1 MEAHLK
7 TIPQDRMAPA
17 WLLDRYQAR
26 ALVIG
31 GIGYIALII
40 GAFIGPDA
48 LDHALRA
55 YLAGIVLWVGASLGC
70 MALLMTNH
78 LSAGKWGL
86 IIRRVLEAGAAQFPL
101 LWVLS
106 IPIVVGMNHLFPW
119 IKTGPRFALLSW
131 DAQKIILHKYHLM
144 MNPTFFVIRWVLY
157 FLIWWAFSA
166 TLRRWSIQRDE
177 NPLARDWQRILE
189 NVSGLGIVVYSLSMS
204 FFVIDWIMSLDATWF
219 STIFGLIFLAGQGLT
234 ALSICLITVLLLS
247 QEEPIR
253 SMLRKTELHDLGKLM
268 LAFTMLYAYLSFSQ
282 WLITWSGNLPQEI
295 SFYLNRMNGGW
306 LNLSR
311 FLILF
316 EFAVPFALLLSRRLK
331 KQPGFMV
338 PLCAGFIVIRMID
351 LYWHVEPSFQ
361 ARQSQWTFN
370 WMYLA
375 ATAGIGGIWTFF
387 FIRSLKS
394 RPILVG
400 YDPQMEELLEHEH
413 AAA

>member
-26 ALVIG
+26 ALVVG
-31 GIGYIALII
+31 AIGYIALII
-40 GAFIGPDA
+40 GSFIGPDA

-86 IIRRVLEAGAAQFPL
+86 IIRRALEAGAGQFPL
-101 LWVLS
+101 LWILS
-106 IPIVVGMNHLFPW
+106 IPIVLGMHHLFPW
-119 IKTGPRFALLSW
+119 TEPRFSQLSW
-131 DAQKIILHKYHLM
+131 DAQKIIIHKHHLM
-144 MNPTFFVIRWVLY
+144 MNEPFFVIRWALY
-157 FLIWWAFSA
+157 FIIWWWFSA

-204 FFVIDWIMSLDATWF
+204 FAVIDWIMSLDATWF

-234 ALSICLITVLLLS
+234 SLSICLITVLLLS
-247 QEEPIR
+247 QEEPMR

-351 LYWHVEPSFQ
+351 LYWHVEPNFQ

-387 FIRSLKS
+387 CIRSLKS
-394 RPILVG
+394 RPVLVG

-413 AAA
+413 ATA

>member
-1 MEAHLK
+1 
-7 TIPQDRMAPA
+7 MAPA

-26 ALVIG
+26 ALVVG

-40 GAFIGPDA
+40 GAFVGPDA

-70 MALLMTNH
+70 MAFLMVNH

-86 IIRRVLEAGAAQFPL
+86 IIRRVLEAGAGQFPL
-101 LWVLS
+101 LFVLS
-106 IPIVVGMNHLFPW
+106 IPIVLGMHHLFPW
-119 IKTGPRFALLSW
+119 TEPRFSQLSW
-131 DAQKIILHKYHLM
+131 DAQKIIIHKQHLM
-144 MNPTFFVIRWVLY
+144 LNEPFFIVRWVLY
-157 FLIWWAFSA
+157 FFIWWAFSA
-166 TLRRWSIQRDE
+166 TLRKWSIQRDE
-177 NPLARDWQRILE
+177 NPLARDWQRIFE
-189 NVSGLGIVVYSLSMS
+189 NVSGLGIVVYSLTMT
-204 FFVIDWIMSLDATWF
+204 FAMMDWVMSLDATWF

-234 ALSICLITVLLLS
+234 SLSICLITILLLS
-247 QEEPIR
+247 QEEPMR

-295 SFYLNRMNGGW
+295 NFYLNRMNGGW

-351 LYWHVEPSFQ
+351 IYWEIEPSFQ
-361 ARQSQWTFN
+361 ARQPQLTFN

-375 ATAGIGGIWTFF
+375 AAAGIGGIWTFF

-394 RPILVG
+394 RPILVA

-413 AAA
+413 ATA